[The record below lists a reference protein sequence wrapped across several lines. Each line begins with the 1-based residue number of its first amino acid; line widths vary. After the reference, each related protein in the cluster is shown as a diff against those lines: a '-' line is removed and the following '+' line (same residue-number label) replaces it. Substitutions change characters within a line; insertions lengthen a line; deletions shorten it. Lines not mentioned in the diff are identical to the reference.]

1 MGIAMDSPEYR
12 IEVLTGSYEALG
24 MVLDLLSR
32 HPPFADWPLSRL
44 GKSIRRQLRQ
54 GRQVG
59 ALSPSNELIGY
70 AGWTPTLQA
79 SAELWIEDRGPLK
92 VLERGYDAMAMTI
105 VVSPQ
110 PGVAKALMRK
120 ARELN
125 PDARWFF
132 KRSYAHQLRGSR
144 KAALFDRADRSEDS
158 SGA

>member
-1 MGIAMDSPEYR
+1 MDRSEYR
-12 IEVLTGSYEALG
+12 IEVLSGSYEALG

-44 GKSIRRQLRQ
+44 SKSIRRQLQQ

-59 ALSPSNELIGY
+59 ALSSSNELVAY

-79 SAELWIEDRGPLK
+79 SAELWIQDRGPLK

-120 ARELN
+120 ARKLN
-125 PDARWFF
+125 PDTQWFF
-132 KRSYAHQLRGSR
+132 KRSYGHQLRESR
-144 KAALFDRADRSEDS
+144 KTALRDSAARAEDS
-158 SGA
+158 SEA

>member
-1 MGIAMDSPEYR
+1 MDSAEYR
-12 IEVLTGSYEALG
+12 IEVLSGSFEALG

-32 HPPFADWPLSRL
+32 HPPFSDWPLSRVN
-44 GKSIRRQLRQ
+44 KAIRRQLRQ

-79 SAELWIEDRGPLK
+79 SAELWIEDRGPLT

-105 VVSPQ
+105 VVSPK
-110 PGVAKALMRK
+110 PGVAKALMRR
-120 ARELN
+120 ARDLN
-125 PDARWFF
+125 PDMRWYF
-132 KRSYAHQLRGSR
+132 KRSYAHQLRGAR
-144 KAALFDRADRSEDS
+144 KTALFDRVGRSKDS